1 MLTPFTSSP
10 IGTINENNTIFAM
23 FTVVFHE
30 NVTLLKRAENICQ
43 YDSVLSK
50 RRDRGD
56 HVLVPTGT

>member
-1 MLTPFTSSP
+1 
-10 IGTINENNTIFAM
+10 M